1 MFEFDNVVDKV
12 KYLCYNKFI
21 GVAMKYLLVVSYDG
35 TNFAGFQK
43 QKKGERTIQEELE
56 KALKILLKQ
65 DVNVVAS
72 GRTDSGVHAY
82 NQVCHIECD
91 EIKDFY
97 KFVRSMNGILPAD
110 VKVKS
115 IQETKLHAR
124 FSAKRK
130 TYLYKMYVSDID
142 LPLYDNFLRLPTS
155 INFEY
160 MKEAGELLIGEHD
173 FANFCASGS
182 EVQSTIRTIYNI
194 KWKKVG
200 EELHFYITGN
210 GFLYKMVRNIV
221 GLLVELGK
229 GKINYKQFKDY
240 AFGKLDKKF
249 TAPARALYLY
259 NVKY

>member
-1 MFEFDNVVDKV
+1 
-12 KYLCYNKFI
+12 
-21 GVAMKYLLVVSYDG
+21 MKYLLTITYDG

-65 DVNVVAS
+65 DINVVAS

-91 EIKDFY
+91 EIDNFY

-115 IQETKLHAR
+115 IKETKLHAR

-130 TYLYKMYVSDID
+130 TYLYKMYISDID
-142 LPLYDNFLRLPTS
+142 LPLYDNFTRLPSS
-155 INFEY
+155 ISIED
-160 MKEAGELLIGEHD
+160 MKKASSVLIGEHD

-182 EVQSTIRTIYNI
+182 EVQSTVRTIYSIN
-194 KWKKVG
+194 WKKVG
-200 EELHFYITGN
+200 EELHFLITGN
-210 GFLYKMVRNIV
+210 GFLYKMVRNII
-221 GLLVELGK
+221 GLLIELGK
-229 GKINYKQFKDY
+229 GKITSLQFKEY
-240 AFGKLDKKF
+240 AFGSGDKKF
-249 TAPARALYLY
+249 TAPAKALYLY

>member
-1 MFEFDNVVDKV
+1 
-12 KYLCYNKFI
+12 
-21 GVAMKYLLVVSYDG
+21 MKYLLTISYNG

-43 QKKGERTIQEELE
+43 QSKGERTIQQELE
-56 KALKILLKQ
+56 KAIKIILKQ

-91 EIKDFY
+91 EIKDLY
-97 KFVRSMNGILPAD
+97 KFVRSMNGVLPED

-115 IQETKLHAR
+115 IKPTKLHAR

-160 MKEAGELLIGEHD
+160 MKEASELLIGEHD

-182 EVQSTIRTIYNI
+182 EVQSTVRTIYNI

-221 GLLVELGK
+221 GLLIELGK
-229 GKINYKQFKDY
+229 CKINYQMFKDY
-240 AFGKLDKKF
+240 AFGDLNKKF
-249 TAPARALYLY
+249 TAPAKALYLY
-259 NVKY
+259 DVKY

>member
-1 MFEFDNVVDKV
+1 
-12 KYLCYNKFI
+12 
-21 GVAMKYLLVVSYDG
+21 MKYLLVVTYDG
-35 TNFAGFQK
+35 TNFAGFQR

-65 DVNVVAS
+65 DINVVAS

-91 EIKDFY
+91 EITDFY

-110 VKVKS
+110 IKVKS
-115 IQETKLHAR
+115 IKETKLHAR

-130 TYLYKMYVSDID
+130 TYLYKMYISDID
-142 LPLYDNFLRLPTS
+142 LPLYDNFLRLPTD
-155 INFEY
+155 INLQD
-160 MKEAGELLIGEHD
+160 MKKATAVLEGEHD

-182 EVQSTIRTIYNI
+182 EVQSTVRTIYSI
-194 KWKKVG
+194 EWKKVG
-200 EELHFYITGN
+200 EELYFYITGN

-221 GLLVELGK
+221 GLFVELGK
-229 GKINYKQFKDY
+229 GKINQQQFKEY
-240 AFGKLDKKF
+240 AFGKADKKF
-249 TAPARALYLY
+249 TAPAKALYLY

>member
-1 MFEFDNVVDKV
+1 
-12 KYLCYNKFI
+12 
-21 GVAMKYLLVVSYDG
+21 MKYLLVVSYDG
-35 TNFAGFQK
+35 TNFSGFQR

-56 KALKILLKQ
+56 KTLKILLKQ
-65 DVNVVAS
+65 DINVVAS

-82 NQVCHIECD
+82 NQVCNIECD
-91 EIKDFY
+91 EIADFY

-115 IQETKLHAR
+115 IKETKLHAR

-160 MKEAGELLIGEHD
+160 MKQASELLIGEHD
-173 FANFCASGS
+173 LKNFCASGS
-182 EVQSTIRTIYNI
+182 DVQSTVRTIYDI

-221 GLLVELGK
+221 GLLIELGK
-229 GKINYKQFKDY
+229 GKISYNQFKDY
-240 AFGKLDKKF
+240 AFGGLDKKF
-249 TAPARALYLY
+249 TAPAKALYLY
-259 NVKY
+259 GVKY

>member
-1 MFEFDNVVDKV
+1 
-12 KYLCYNKFI
+12 
-21 GVAMKYLLVVSYDG
+21 MKYLLVISYNG
-35 TNFAGFQK
+35 TNFAGFQR
-43 QKKGERTIQEELE
+43 QAKGERTIQAELE
-56 KALKILLKQ
+56 KSLKILLKQ
-65 DVNVVAS
+65 DINVVAS

-91 EIKDFY
+91 EITDFY

-115 IQETKLHAR
+115 IKETKLHAR

-142 LPLYDNFLRLPTS
+142 LPLYDNFLRVPTS

-160 MKEAGELLIGEHD
+160 MKEASELLVGEHD

-182 EVQSTIRTIYNI
+182 EVQSTVRTIYNI

-221 GLLVELGK
+221 GLLIELGK
-229 GKINYKQFKDY
+229 GKINYEMFKDY
-240 AFGKLDKKF
+240 AFGNLNKKF
-249 TAPARALYLY
+249 TAPAKALYLF

>member
-1 MFEFDNVVDKV
+1 
-12 KYLCYNKFI
+12 
-21 GVAMKYLLVVSYDG
+21 MKYLLVVSYDG
-35 TNFAGFQK
+35 TNFAGFQR
-43 QKKGERTIQEELE
+43 QKKGERTIQQELE

-65 DVNVVAS
+65 DINVVAS

-97 KFVRSMNGILPAD
+97 KFVRSMNGILPSD

-115 IQETKLHAR
+115 INGTKLHAR

-142 LPLYDNFLRLPTS
+142 LPLYDNFVRIPTS

-160 MKEAGELLIGEHD
+160 MKEASELLVGEHD

-182 EVQSTIRTIYNI
+182 EVQSTIRTIYDI

-210 GFLYKMVRNIV
+210 GFLYKMVRNII
-221 GLLVELGK
+221 GLLIELGK
-229 GKINYKQFKDY
+229 GKISYNEFKEY
-240 AFGKLDKKF
+240 AFGDKNKKF
-249 TAPARALYLY
+249 TAPAKALYLY
-259 NVKY
+259 DVKY

>member
-1 MFEFDNVVDKV
+1 
-12 KYLCYNKFI
+12 
-21 GVAMKYLLVVSYDG
+21 MKYLLVVSYNG
-35 TNFAGFQK
+35 TNFAGFQR

-56 KALKILLKQ
+56 KALKIFLKQ
-65 DVNVVAS
+65 DVCVVAS

-91 EIKDFY
+91 EIDNFY
-97 KFVRSMNGILPAD
+97 KFVRSMNGILPDD

-115 IQETKLHAR
+115 IKETKLHAR

-130 TYLYKMYVSDID
+130 TYLYKMYISDID
-142 LPLYDNFLRLPTS
+142 LPLYDNFLRVPST
-155 INFEY
+155 IDFDG
-160 MKEAGELLIGEHD
+160 MKQASEILIGEHD

-182 EVQSTIRTIYNI
+182 EVQSTVRTIYDI
-194 KWKKVG
+194 KWKKIG

-221 GLLVELGK
+221 GLLIELGK
-229 GKINYKQFKDY
+229 GKIDIKQFKDY
-240 AFGKLDKKF
+240 AFGDLNKKF
-249 TAPARALYLY
+249 TAPAKALYLY

>member
-1 MFEFDNVVDKV
+1 
-12 KYLCYNKFI
+12 
-21 GVAMKYLLVVSYDG
+21 MKYLLTISYNG
-35 TNFAGFQK
+35 KNFAGFQR

-82 NQVCHIECD
+82 NQVCNIECD
-91 EIKDFY
+91 EISNFY
-97 KFVRSMNGILPAD
+97 KFVRSMNGILPSD
-110 VKVKS
+110 VKVKH
-115 IQETKLHAR
+115 IKETKLHAR

-142 LPLYDNFLRLPTS
+142 LPLYDNFLRLPTD
-155 INFEY
+155 INIEN
-160 MKEAGELLIGEHD
+160 MKEASQLLVGEHD

-182 EVQSTIRTIYNI
+182 DVQSTIRTIYSI

-200 EELHFYITGN
+200 DELHFYVTGN

-229 GKINYKQFKDY
+229 GKIDLIQFEDY
-240 AFGKLDKKF
+240 AFGEANKKF
-249 TAPARALYLY
+249 TAPAKALYLY
-259 NVKY
+259 EVKY

>member
-1 MFEFDNVVDKV
+1 
-12 KYLCYNKFI
+12 
-21 GVAMKYLLVVSYDG
+21 MKYLLVISYDG
-35 TNFAGFQK
+35 TKFAGFQR

-65 DVNVVAS
+65 DINVVAS

-91 EIKDFY
+91 EITNFY
-97 KFVRSMNGILPAD
+97 KFVRSMNGILPDD
-110 VKVKS
+110 VKVKD
-115 IQETKLHAR
+115 IKQTNLHAR

-142 LPLYDNFLRLPTS
+142 LPLYDNFLRVPTD
-155 INFEY
+155 IDLKN
-160 MKEAGELLIGEHD
+160 MKDASQLLIGEHD
-173 FANFCASGS
+173 FTNFCASGS
-182 EVQSTIRTIYNI
+182 DVQSTIRTIYSI

-229 GKINYKQFKDY
+229 GKITFEQFKDY
-240 AFGKLDKKF
+240 TFGNLNKRF
-249 TAPARALYLY
+249 TAPAKALYLY

>member
-1 MFEFDNVVDKV
+1 
-12 KYLCYNKFI
+12 
-21 GVAMKYLLVVSYDG
+21 MKYLLVVSYDG

-65 DVNVVAS
+65 DINIVAS

-97 KFVRSMNGILPAD
+97 KFVRSTNGILPED
-110 VKVKS
+110 IKVKS
-115 IQETKLHAR
+115 IKETKLHAR
-124 FSAKRK
+124 FSAKKK

-142 LPLYDNFLRLPTS
+142 LPLYDKFLRIPTDIS
-155 INFEY
+155 FEY
-160 MKEAGELLIGEHD
+160 MKEASGDLIGEHD
-173 FANFCASGS
+173 FKNFCASGS
-182 EVQSTIRTIYNI
+182 EIQSTIRTIYDI

-221 GLLVELGK
+221 GLLVEVGK
-229 GKINYKQFKDY
+229 GKISYKQFKEY
-240 AFGKLDKKF
+240 VFGDKQNKKY
-249 TAPARALYLY
+249 TAPAKALYLY
-259 NVKY
+259 KVMY

>member
-1 MFEFDNVVDKV
+1 M
-12 KYLCYNKFI
+12 
-21 GVAMKYLLVVSYDG
+21 MKYLLTITYDG
-35 TNFAGFQK
+35 TNFAGFQR

-56 KALKILLKQ
+56 KALKILLKH
-65 DVNVVAS
+65 DINVVAS

-91 EIKDFY
+91 EIVDFY

-110 VKVKS
+110 VKVKDVK
-115 IQETKLHAR
+115 ETKLHAR

-142 LPLYDNFLRLPTS
+142 LPLYNNFLRIPTN

-173 FANFCASGS
+173 FKNFCASGS
-182 EVQSTIRTIYNI
+182 EVNSTIRTIYDI

-200 EELHFYITGN
+200 EELYFYITGN

-229 GKINYKQFKDY
+229 GKINYQQFKDY
-240 AFGKLDKKF
+240 AFGSLNKKF
-249 TAPARALYLY
+249 TAPAKALYLY

>member
-1 MFEFDNVVDKV
+1 
-12 KYLCYNKFI
+12 
-21 GVAMKYLLVVSYDG
+21 MKYLLTITYDG
-35 TNFAGFQK
+35 TNFSGFQR
-43 QKKGERTIQEELE
+43 QRKGERTIQEEME

-91 EIKDFY
+91 EIVNEY
-97 KFVRSMNGILPAD
+97 KFLHSINGILPID

-115 IQETKLHAR
+115 IKPTKLHAR
-124 FSAKRK
+124 FSAKKK

-142 LPLYDNFLRLPTS
+142 LPLYDKSLRLTTNIDMDIMRKAS
-155 INFEY
+155 ED
-160 MKEAGELLIGEHD
+160 LIGEHD

-182 EVQSTIRTIYNI
+182 EVQSTIRTIYDI

-200 EELHFYITGN
+200 DEIHFYINGN

-221 GLLVELGK
+221 GLLIELGK
-229 GKINYKQFKDY
+229 GKININQFKDF
-240 AFGKLDKKF
+240 AFATNNKKF
-249 TAPARALYLY
+249 TAPAKALYLY
-259 NVKY
+259 SVKYW

>member
-1 MFEFDNVVDKV
+1 
-12 KYLCYNKFI
+12 
-21 GVAMKYLLVVSYDG
+21 MKYLLVISYNG
-35 TNFAGFQK
+35 TNFAGFQR

-65 DVNVVAS
+65 DVCVVAS

-91 EIKDFY
+91 EIVDFY
-97 KFVRSMNGILPAD
+97 KFIRSMNGILPDD

-115 IQETKLHAR
+115 IKPTKLHAR

-130 TYLYKMYVSDID
+130 TYLYKMYISDID
-142 LPLYDNFLRLPTS
+142 LPLYDNFLRISTTIDLDG
-155 INFEY
+155 
-160 MKEAGELLIGEHD
+160 MKQASEVLVGEHD

-182 EVQSTIRTIYNI
+182 EVQSTVRTIYDI

-221 GLLVELGK
+221 GLLIELGK
-229 GKINYKQFKDY
+229 GKIDIKEFKEY
-240 AFGKLDKKF
+240 AFGVLDKKF
-249 TAPARALYLY
+249 TAPAKALYLY
-259 NVKY
+259 KVKY

>member
-1 MFEFDNVVDKV
+1 
-12 KYLCYNKFI
+12 
-21 GVAMKYLLVVSYDG
+21 MKYLLIISYNG

-43 QKKGERTIQEELE
+43 QSKGERTIQQELE
-56 KALKILLKQ
+56 KAIKIILKQ

-91 EIKDFY
+91 AIKDLY
-97 KFVRSMNGILPAD
+97 KFVRSMNGVLPED
-110 VKVKS
+110 IKVKS
-115 IQETKLHAR
+115 VKETKLHAR

-160 MKEAGELLIGEHD
+160 MKEASELLIGEHD

-182 EVQSTIRTIYNI
+182 EVQSTVRTIYNI

-210 GFLYKMVRNIV
+210 GFLYKMVRNII
-221 GLLVELGK
+221 GLLIELGK
-229 GKINYKQFKDY
+229 GKINYQMFKDY
-240 AFGKLDKKF
+240 AFGSLNKKF
-249 TAPARALYLY
+249 TAPAKALYLY
-259 NVKY
+259 DVKY

>member
-1 MFEFDNVVDKV
+1 
-12 KYLCYNKFI
+12 
-21 GVAMKYLLVVSYDG
+21 MKYLLVVSYNG

-65 DVNVVAS
+65 DINVVAS

-82 NQVCHIECD
+82 NQVCHIEC
-91 EIKDFY
+91 EKIANFY
-97 KFVRSMNGILPAD
+97 KFVRSMNGILPDD

-115 IQETKLHAR
+115 IKETKLHAR

-130 TYLYKMYVSDID
+130 TYLYKMYISDID
-142 LPLYDNFLRLPTS
+142 LPLYDNFLRVPTT
-155 INFEY
+155 IDLDG
-160 MKEAGELLIGEHD
+160 MKQSSELLVGEYD

-182 EVQSTIRTIYNI
+182 EVQSTVRTIYDI

-221 GLLVELGK
+221 GLLIELGK
-229 GKINYKQFKDY
+229 GKIDIEHFKEY
-240 AFGKLDKKF
+240 AFGGLNKKF
-249 TAPARALYLY
+249 TAPAKALYLY

>member
-1 MFEFDNVVDKV
+1 MFKLKGIV
-12 KYLCYNKFI
+12 
-21 GVAMKYLLVVSYDG
+21 MKYLLVVSYDG

-43 QKKGERTIQEELE
+43 QKKGERTIQEEIE

-65 DVNVVAS
+65 DIVVVAS

-97 KFVRSMNGILPAD
+97 KFVRSMNGILPED
-110 VKVKS
+110 IKVKS
-115 IQETKLHAR
+115 IKETKLHAR
-124 FSAKRK
+124 FSAKSK

-142 LPLYDNFLRLPTS
+142 LPLYDNFLRLPTNV
-155 INFEY
+155 NFKY
-160 MKEAGELLIGEHD
+160 MKDVSDLLVGEHD
-173 FANFCASGS
+173 FKNFCASGS
-182 EVQSTIRTIYNI
+182 DVQSTVRSIYAI

-200 EELHFYITGN
+200 DELHFYITGN
-210 GFLYKMVRNIV
+210 GFLYKMVRNII
-221 GLLVELGK
+221 GLIIEVGK
-229 GKINYKQFKDY
+229 GKIGLEQFKEC
-240 AFGKLDKKF
+240 AFGDFDKKF

>member
-1 MFEFDNVVDKV
+1 
-12 KYLCYNKFI
+12 
-21 GVAMKYLLVVSYDG
+21 MKYLLEVSYNG
-35 TNFAGFQK
+35 TNFSGFQK

-65 DVNVVAS
+65 DINVVAS

-97 KFVRSMNGILPAD
+97 KFVRSMNGILPED
-110 VKVKS
+110 VKVKN
-115 IQETKLHAR
+115 IKETKLHAR
-124 FSAKRK
+124 FSAKKK

-155 INFEY
+155 ISFEY
-160 MKEAGELLIGEHD
+160 MKEASDELLGEHD
-173 FANFCASGS
+173 FKNFCASGS
-182 EVQSTIRTIYNI
+182 EVQSTIRTIYDI

-221 GLLVELGK
+221 GLLVEVGK
-229 GKINYKQFKDY
+229 GKFSYSQFKEY
-240 AFGKLDKKF
+240 VFGDNINKKY
-249 TAPARALYLY
+249 TAPAKALYLY
-259 NVKY
+259 KVVY

>member
-1 MFEFDNVVDKV
+1 
-12 KYLCYNKFI
+12 
-21 GVAMKYLLVVSYDG
+21 MKYLLTISYEG
-35 TNFAGFQK
+35 TNFAGFQR

-91 EIKDFY
+91 KINDFY

-110 VKVKS
+110 VKVKD
-115 IQETKLHAR
+115 IKETKLHAR

-142 LPLYDNFLRLPTS
+142 LPLYDNFTRLPNN
-155 INFEY
+155 INIDV
-160 MKEAGELLIGEHD
+160 MKDAGMLLVGEHD

-182 EVQSTIRTIYNI
+182 EVQSTVRTIFDI
-194 KWKKVG
+194 KWKRVG

-221 GLLVELGK
+221 GLLIELGK
-229 GKINYKQFKDY
+229 GKIDCEQFKEY
-240 AFGKLDKKF
+240 AFGGLKKRF
-249 TAPARALYLY
+249 TAPAKALYLY

>member
-1 MFEFDNVVDKV
+1 
-12 KYLCYNKFI
+12 
-21 GVAMKYLLVVSYDG
+21 MKYLLTISYNG
-35 TNFAGFQK
+35 TNFAGFQR

-65 DVNVVAS
+65 DIVVVAS

-97 KFVRSMNGILPAD
+97 KFVRSMNGILPSD
-110 VKVKS
+110 VKVKD
-115 IQETKLHAR
+115 IKETKLHAR

-142 LPLYDNFLRLPTS
+142 LPLYDKFLRLPTS

-160 MKEAGELLIGEHD
+160 MKETSQLLVGEHD
-173 FANFCASGS
+173 FAKFCASGS
-182 EVQSTIRTIYNI
+182 EVQSTIRTIYSI

-221 GLLVELGK
+221 GLLIELGK
-229 GKINYKQFKDY
+229 GKISYNQFKEY
-240 AFGKLDKKF
+240 AFGNLNKKF
-249 TAPARALYLY
+249 TAPSKALYLF

>member
-1 MFEFDNVVDKV
+1 
-12 KYLCYNKFI
+12 
-21 GVAMKYLLVVSYDG
+21 MKYLLTITYNG

-65 DVNVVAS
+65 DINVVAS

-91 EIKDFY
+91 EILDFY
-97 KFVRSMNGILPAD
+97 KFVRSINGILPED

-115 IQETKLHAR
+115 IKETKLHAR
-124 FSAKRK
+124 FSAKKK

-142 LPLYDNFLRLPTS
+142 LPLYDNFLRIPTS

-160 MKEAGELLIGEHD
+160 MKEAGEELVGEYD
-173 FANFCASGS
+173 FKNFCASGS
-182 EVQSTIRTIYNI
+182 EVQSTIRTIYDI

-200 EELHFYITGN
+200 EELYFYITGN
-210 GFLYKMVRNIV
+210 GFLYKMVRNII
-221 GLLVELGK
+221 GLLVEVGK
-229 GKINYKQFKDY
+229 GKLNYNQFKEY
-240 AFGKLDKKF
+240 IFGDNVNKKY
-249 TAPARALYLY
+249 TAPAKALYLY
-259 NVKY
+259 KVVY

>member
-1 MFEFDNVVDKV
+1 
-12 KYLCYNKFI
+12 
-21 GVAMKYLLVVSYDG
+21 MKYLLVVSYDG

-43 QKKGERTIQEELE
+43 QKNGERTIQEELE

-65 DVNVVAS
+65 DIVIVAS

-97 KFVRSMNGILPAD
+97 KFVRSMNGILPSD
-110 VKVKS
+110 VKVKD
-115 IQETKLHAR
+115 IKPTKLHAR
-124 FSAKRK
+124 FSAKHK

-142 LPLYDNFLRLPTS
+142 LPLYDNFLRVPTN
-155 INFEY
+155 IDIQI
-160 MKEAGELLIGEHD
+160 MKKASDLLIGEHD

-182 EVQSTIRTIYNI
+182 DVQSTIRTIYNI

-210 GFLYKMVRNIV
+210 GFLYKMVRNII
-221 GLLVELGK
+221 GLIIELGK
-229 GKINYKQFKDY
+229 GKIDYNQFNDY
-240 AFGKLDKKF
+240 AFGDKDKKF
-249 TAPARALYLY
+249 TAPAKALYLY
-259 NVKY
+259 GVKY

>member
-1 MFEFDNVVDKV
+1 
-12 KYLCYNKFI
+12 
-21 GVAMKYLLVVSYDG
+21 MKYLLTISYNG

-43 QKKGERTIQEELE
+43 QSKGERTIQQELE
-56 KALKILLKQ
+56 KAIKIILKQ
-65 DVNVVAS
+65 DVNIVAS

-91 EIKDFY
+91 EIKDLY
-97 KFVRSMNGILPAD
+97 KFVRSMNGVLPDD

-115 IQETKLHAR
+115 IKPTKLHAR

-142 LPLYDNFLRLPTS
+142 LPLYDNFLRIPTT

-160 MKEAGELLIGEHD
+160 MKEASEILIGEHD

-182 EVQSTIRTIYNI
+182 EVQSTIRTIYSI
-194 KWKKVG
+194 KWKKIG

-210 GFLYKMVRNIV
+210 GFLYKMVRNII
-221 GLLVELGK
+221 GLLIELGK
-229 GKINYKQFKDY
+229 GKINYQMFKDY
-240 AFGKLDKKF
+240 AFGDLNKKF
-249 TAPARALYLY
+249 TAPAKALYLY